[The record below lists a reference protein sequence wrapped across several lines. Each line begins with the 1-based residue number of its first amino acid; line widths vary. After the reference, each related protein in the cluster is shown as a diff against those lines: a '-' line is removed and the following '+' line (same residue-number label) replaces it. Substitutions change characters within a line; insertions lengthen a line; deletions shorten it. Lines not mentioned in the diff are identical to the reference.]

1 MRIWLILLTVSLL
14 MTSCMPSSQAVKAQV
29 AQADV
34 PRETEP
40 DVSEEQRVALVEG
53 NTAFAADLYQELRG
67 TDGNLFFSPYSIS
80 TALAMTYAG
89 ARGETENQMAE
100 TLHFTLPQQELHP
113 AFNALN
119 LALEPGD
126 EAREEASDEEFIL
139 HIANSLWAEK
149 EYDFREAF
157 LELLA
162 RHYGAGLR
170 LVSFKTAPED
180 AREAINDWVSDQTEE
195 KIQDLIPKGGITDLT
210 RLVLANAIY
219 FNAKW
224 VHTFPK
230 ENTSDGAFKLVDGSE
245 VEAPMMAWNKP
256 QMIPHAQGANY
267 QAIELP
273 YRGGEA
279 SMVIIVPDAGEFE
292 AFEQGLSGEQLQ
304 SILADMET
312 RGVALTM
319 PKFEYDASFSLA
331 DTLEAMG
338 MPDAMDRER
347 ADFSGMDGTRD
358 LLITDVFHKAFV
370 AVDEEG
376 TEAAAATAV
385 VVGLE
390 SMPVTD
396 VELTVDRPFVYLIR
410 DTQTGSVLF
419 LGRVMNPAAE

>member
-1 MRIWLILLTVSLL
+1 MRIWLILLTVSVL
-14 MTSCMPSSQAVKAQV
+14 MTSCMPSSQAVKAEI

-34 PRETEP
+34 PRETTP
-40 DVSEEQRVALVEG
+40 DVSEEQMAALVEG

-89 ARGETENQMAE
+89 ARGETATQMAE
-100 TLHFTLPQQELHP
+100 TLHFTLPQEELHP

-119 LALEPGD
+119 LALEPG
-126 EAREEASDEEFIL
+126 EEASDEEFVL

-157 LELLA
+157 LESLA

-170 LVSFKTAPED
+170 LVSFKTAPEE
-180 AREAINDWVSDQTEE
+180 AREAINEWVSDQTEE

-224 VHTFPK
+224 TNMFPK
-230 ENTSDGAFKLVDGSE
+230 ENTRDGAFTLVDGSE
-245 VEAPMMAWNKP
+245 VETPMMAWNKP
-256 QMIPHAQGANY
+256 QMIPHAQGGNY

-292 AFEQGLSGEQLQ
+292 AFEQQLSGEQLQ
-304 SILADMET
+304 SILGEMET

-319 PKFEYDASFSLA
+319 PKFEYKSSFSLA
-331 DTLEAMG
+331 DTLEKMG
-338 MPDAMDRER
+338 MPDALDAER

-385 VVGLE
+385 VVGIE
-390 SMPVTD
+390 SMPVVD
-396 VELTVDRPFVYLIR
+396 VELTVDRPFIYLIR
-410 DTQTGSVLF
+410 DTQTGAVLF

>member
-1 MRIWLILLTVSLL
+1 MRIWLILLTVSVL
-14 MTSCMPSSQAVKAQV
+14 MTGCMPNSQSVKAEV

-34 PRETEP
+34 PRETAP
-40 DVSEEQRVALVEG
+40 DVSEGQMAALVEG
-53 NTAFAADLYQELRG
+53 DIAFAADLYQELRG

-89 ARGETENQMAE
+89 ARGETESQMAE
-100 TLHFTLPQQELHP
+100 TLHFTLPQEELHP
-113 AFNALN
+113 AFNTLN
-119 LALEPGD
+119 MALEPGAD
-126 EAREEASDEEFIL
+126 VADEEFVL

-180 AREAINDWVSDQTEE
+180 ARQAINEWVSDQTEE

-224 VHTFPK
+224 MHSFPK
-230 ENTSDGAFKLVDGSE
+230 ENTEDGAFTLVDGSE

-273 YRGGEA
+273 YRGGET

-292 AFEQGLSGEQLQ
+292 AFEQQLSGEQLQ
-304 SILADMET
+304 SILAEMET

-319 PKFEYDASFSLA
+319 PKFEYDAAFSLA
-331 DTLEAMG
+331 DTLAEMG

-390 SMPVTD
+390 SMPVQD
-396 VELTVDRPFVYLIR
+396 VELTVDRPFICLIR

-419 LGRVMNPAAE
+419 LGRVMNPTG

>member
-1 MRIWLILLTVSLL
+1 MRIWLILLTVSVL
-14 MTSCMPSSQAVKAQV
+14 MTGCMPSSQAVKAEV

-34 PRETEP
+34 PRETTP
-40 DVSEEQRVALVEG
+40 DVSEEQMAALVEG

-89 ARGETENQMAE
+89 ARGETETQMAE
-100 TLHFTLPQQELHP
+100 TLHFTLSQEELHP
-113 AFNALN
+113 AFNALDM
-119 LALEPGD
+119 ALEPGED
-126 EAREEASDEEFIL
+126 VTDEEFIL

-180 AREAINDWVSDQTEE
+180 ARQAINEWVSDQTEE
-195 KIQDLIPKGGITDLT
+195 KIQDLIPKGGVTDLT

-224 VHTFPK
+224 THPFPK
-230 ENTSDGAFKLVDGSE
+230 ENTQDGAFTLLDGSE

-292 AFEQGLSGEQLQ
+292 AFEQGLSGEQLE
-304 SILADMET
+304 SILSEMET

-319 PKFEYDASFSLA
+319 PKFEYKSSFSLA
-331 DTLEAMG
+331 DTLAEMG
-338 MPDAMDRER
+338 MPDAMDEER
-347 ADFSGMDGTRD
+347 ADFSGMDGTRR

-385 VVGLE
+385 VVGIE

-396 VELTVDRPFVYLIR
+396 VELTVDRPFIYLIR
-410 DTQTGSVLF
+410 DTRTGSVLF
-419 LGRVMNPAAE
+419 LGRVMHPAD

>member
-14 MTSCMPSSQAVKAQV
+14 MTGCMPSSQSVKAEV

-34 PRETEP
+34 PRETTP
-40 DVSEEQRVALVEG
+40 DVSEGQMAALVEG

-89 ARGETENQMAE
+89 ARGETESQMAE
-100 TLHFTLPQQELHP
+100 TLHFTLPQEELHP

-126 EAREEASDEEFIL
+126 EAREEATDEEFIL

-224 VHTFPK
+224 THTFPK
-230 ENTSDGAFKLVDGSE
+230 ENTR
-245 VEAPMMAWNKP
+245 MARSRSW
-256 QMIPHAQGANY
+256 M
-267 QAIELP
+267 
-273 YRGGEA
+273 
-279 SMVIIVPDAGEFE
+279 
-292 AFEQGLSGEQLQ
+292 
-304 SILADMET
+304 
-312 RGVALTM
+312 
-319 PKFEYDASFSLA
+319 
-331 DTLEAMG
+331 
-338 MPDAMDRER
+338 
-347 ADFSGMDGTRD
+347 
-358 LLITDVFHKAFV
+358 
-370 AVDEEG
+370 
-376 TEAAAATAV
+376 AAR
-385 VVGLE
+385 
-390 SMPVTD
+390 S
-396 VELTVDRPFVYLIR
+396 RR
-410 DTQTGSVLF
+410 
-419 LGRVMNPAAE
+419 R

>member
-1 MRIWLILLTVSLL
+1 
-14 MTSCMPSSQAVKAQV
+14 
-29 AQADV
+29 
-34 PRETEP
+34 
-40 DVSEEQRVALVEG
+40 
-53 NTAFAADLYQELRG
+53 
-67 TDGNLFFSPYSIS
+67 
-80 TALAMTYAG
+80 
-89 ARGETENQMAE
+89 
-100 TLHFTLPQQELHP
+100 
-113 AFNALN
+113 
-119 LALEPGD
+119 
-126 EAREEASDEEFIL
+126 
-139 HIANSLWAEK
+139 
-149 EYDFREAF
+149 
-157 LELLA
+157 
-162 RHYGAGLR
+162 
-170 LVSFKTAPED
+170 
-180 AREAINDWVSDQTEE
+180 
-195 KIQDLIPKGGITDLT
+195 
-210 RLVLANAIY
+210 
-219 FNAKW
+219 
-224 VHTFPK
+224 
-230 ENTSDGAFKLVDGSE
+230 
-245 VEAPMMAWNKP
+245 MMAWNKP

-292 AFEQGLSGEQLQ
+292 AFEQQLSGEQLQ

-347 ADFSGMDGTRD
+347 ANFSGMDGTRD

-396 VELTVDRPFVYLIR
+396 VELTVDRPFIYLIR